1 MRLKILIAFFLFQG
15 LSLSQEIIG
24 ARAFALKSY
33 VAVANDPWTIF
44 YNPAG
49 ISSLR
54 TREVAFSY
62 IPAQFELAELSQKG
76 IAYYEPSLPVKFA
89 LGARI
94 FGFELYRELILKLAF
109 ARDFKFFSIG
119 GSLSYNSI
127 SIKNYG
133 SDGGLGFDLGLI
145 SNPIK
150 FLRFGFVLKNMI
162 SERIGKAKEKLPSVL
177 EIGLAFVPYE
187 NLTVS
192 SSVEK
197 VFALR
202 ESFKYGVEYMVEK
215 WLCFRIGLLNFPTR
229 FSAGIGINYFIFNLD
244 YSVDKHQMLGLTHQ
258 ITIALRLGEK

>member
-1 MRLKILIAFFLFQG
+1 
-15 LSLSQEIIG
+15 
-24 ARAFALKSY
+24 
-33 VAVANDPWTIF
+33 
-44 YNPAG
+44 
-49 ISSLR
+49 
-54 TREVAFSY
+54 
-62 IPAQFELAELSQKG
+62 
-76 IAYYEPSLPVKFA
+76 
-89 LGARI
+89 
-94 FGFELYRELILKLAF
+94 
-109 ARDFKFFSIG
+109 
-119 GSLSYNSI
+119 LSYNSI